1 MELPFLWSGCMR
13 CAVVFIN
20 MHYALRCSY
29 PSCVLAH
36 ATVFVKAC
44 GTQESVVLV
53 FLIIQLSGNPEG
65 Y

>member
-1 MELPFLWSGCMR
+1 MR